1 MTGSSSACAESVKQE
16 LLGWL
21 EAAVAEGWLPEAEIR
36 FLESME
42 TRGAERLFEDSGSGR
57 PLTVGFFG
65 GTGVGKSSLLNRLV
79 GESLARVG
87 VERPTSTS
95 VTLYVHEQF
104 PIRDLGSDFPIE
116 RVHVSMHNR
125 DEYRNV
131 VWVDM
136 PDIDSVAR
144 HNRELVFEWLP
155 CIDWLVYVVSPEKY
169 RDDAGWRVLEQYG
182 YRHHWLFVIN
192 HWDQGE
198 KAQYE
203 DFKRLLTQAGI
214 HDPVVLRTNCGEADV
229 DDDFDAMAETIN
241 HAIAEHG
248 LARLQ
253 QVGERARLADLL
265 DACGRYAAKLGEP
278 EAWRSFINTARPV
291 LDDKL
296 DALNRY
302 LVDEASIQAAGV
314 PERGAAEPP
323 SGREPGLPG
332 LVDDYVQ
339 DWESITAVEAG
350 ELPASPIESRIKP
363 IAASLPGRLAEVF
376 QDGFRKGMTRPG
388 NAVQRT
394 AAAVLG
400 KLVYGLPV
408 IAGAGVA
415 YIVLIRY
422 RSGLSGT
429 GEFLGFE
436 FLTHSLMV
444 LGLAALLPYLLA
456 RLLRPSVRRSIVKH
470 VRAGLDALRTALMGE
485 FDDAMKAVMARRRS
499 LVDELNTIRARIE
512 SQLGH

>member
-1 MTGSSSACAESVKQE
+1 MTESSNVCAESVKQE

-21 EAAVAEGWLPEAEIR
+21 DAAVEEGWLPEAEIR
-36 FLESME
+36 FLESLE
-42 TRGAERLFEDSGSGR
+42 TRGAERLFEDSGGGR

-79 GESLARVG
+79 GEPLARVG

-104 PIRDLGSDFPIE
+104 PVRDLGDDFPIE
-116 RVHVSMHNR
+116 RVQVSVHNR

-144 HNRELVFEWLP
+144 DNRELVFEWLP

-198 KAQYE
+198 RAQYE
-203 DFKRLLTQAGI
+203 DFTRLLTEAGI
-214 HDPVVLRTNCGEADV
+214 DDPVVLRTSCGEADV
-229 DDDFDAMAETIN
+229 DDDFDAMAGTIDR
-241 HAIAEHG
+241 AIAEHG
-248 LARLQ
+248 LAHLQ

-265 DACGRYAAKLGEP
+265 NACDRYAARLGEP
-278 EAWRSFINTARPV
+278 AAWRSFIDTTRPAM
-291 LDDKL
+291 DGKL

-302 LVDEASIQAAGV
+302 LVDEAAIQAAGI

-323 SGREPGLPG
+323 VDREPGLPG
-332 LVDDYVQ
+332 LVDDYVR
-339 DWESITAVEAG
+339 DWESIVAVEAG
-350 ELPASPIESRIKP
+350 ELPASPIESRVKP
-363 IAASLPGRLAEVF
+363 IAESLPGRLAEVF
-376 QDGFRKGMTRPG
+376 QDGFRRGMTRPG
-388 NAVQRT
+388 NALQRA

-400 KLVYGLPV
+400 KLVYGLPL

-415 YIVLIRY
+415 YIVLTRY
-422 RSGLSGT
+422 RSGLSGA

-436 FLTHSLMV
+436 FLTHSVMV

-470 VRAGLDALRTALMGE
+470 VRAGLDALRTAVRGE
-485 FDDAMKAVMARRRS
+485 FDDAMKAVTARRRS
-499 LVDELNTIRARIE
+499 LSDDLNTVRARIE
-512 SQLGH
+512 SQVSD